1 MLDIAFIRTLFI
13 KPLNSALIKHYD
25 LSFSHLEVPDL
36 LLKES
41 MSLLPFNDYLAW
53 LERIEQLTDDSA
65 YMVKLAKEIT
75 FEQMGGLGEWYLS
88 CPDLPLALRRINYG
102 LSCLQSGASY
112 HSELSGNIL
121 KWTYHNPYSKGRG
134 GLHDNLRVAILFVQ
148 TIREYLGDDFTPL
161 KIQLNTTETHN
172 SAINDYFQCPIRW
185 NAHSTQVW
193 LPMSVLEH
201 VDNRVLKFKKPML
214 MSNLQLDDFLNMPQP
229 TDTAK
234 LMFELIN
241 YSRYYQYPNLDFIAQ
256 RLDLSK
262 QQLQR
267 RLHRFGW
274 TFTDTTNYVLCN
286 IAIKYMQR
294 GLPITEIAANLSY
307 KNVQSFNKA
316 FQRNRG
322 VTPIQYQQRLLEKQ
336 KS

>member
-13 KPLNSALIKHYD
+13 KPLDGAIQKHYG
-25 LSFSHLEVPDL
+25 LSFQQLEIPDL
-36 LLKES
+36 LLQET
-41 MSLLPFNDYLAW
+41 MSLIPFNDYLSW
-53 LERIEQLTDDSA
+53 LERIEYLCNDPA
-65 YMVKLAKEIT
+65 YMVKIAEEIT
-75 FEQMGGLGEWYLS
+75 FKNMGGFGEWYLS

-102 LSCLQSGASY
+102 LSSLQSGASY

-121 KWTYHNPYSKGRG
+121 KWTYDNSYSQGRG
-134 GLHDNLRVAILFVQ
+134 GRHDNLRVAVLFTQ
-148 TIREYLGDDFTPL
+148 TIREYMGNDFTPL
-161 KIQLNTTETHN
+161 KIQINASEIHDP
-172 SAINDYFQCPIRW
+172 AINAYFQCPISW
-185 NAHSTQVW
+185 NEPSTQVW
-193 LPMSVLEH
+193 LPMAILEQSN
-201 VDNRVLKFKKPML
+201 NRPITFTKPML

-241 YSRYYQYPNLDFIAQ
+241 YSRYYHYPNLDFIAQ
-256 RLDLSK
+256 RLALSK

-267 RLHRFGW
+267 RLHHFGW

-286 IAIKYMQR
+286 VAIKYMQQE
-294 GLPITEIAANLSY
+294 LPINKIAENLSY
-307 KNVQSFNKA
+307 KNIQSFNKA

-336 KS
+336 LQ